1 MNLDPRT
8 LLFALILTYSMTV
21 LSLVVA
27 AAGSAGKREGMGKWA
42 AAMLLETITWI
53 LIASRGAIP
62 DVFSIVVANGLK
74 AGAHGF
80 ILAAIFEFQRR
91 PLPRWQYVTPIGLTL
106 VMAALLLNDIHGRF
120 IWGGLIYALQMVLIA
135 HALLTDQD
143 TRAGRAWRLLFGGV
157 CLIVFV
163 LALRAL
169 VALSGHAE
177 LAQPQNT
184 ASPHPVQ
191 IISFIAVMATAL
203 LGSIGFVLM
212 VKERADREIL
222 HLAMTDSLT
231 QVPNRRALMQYAERT
246 LARRNGSPLALL
258 MIDVDH
264 FKRINDTYGHLAGD
278 AVLKKIA
285 ARLVGRLRGDDLIGR
300 YGGEEFCVIAQDTGR
315 QGALRLAES
324 LREIIAATPL
334 ETEWGELRL
343 TISIGISCCAPQAHP
358 ELKQML
364 EEADASL
371 YAAKQAG
378 RDCVNIFSVAPAIT
392 AQPRRSRSD
401 RKTA

>member
-8 LLFALILTYSMTV
+8 LLFSLILTYALTV

-27 AAGSAGKREGMGKWA
+27 AAGTNGKRDGMGKWA
-42 AAMLLETITWI
+42 AAMLLETVTWV
-53 LIASRGAIP
+53 LVASRGVVP
-62 DVFSIVVANGLK
+62 DEFSIVLANVLK

-91 PLPRWQYVTPIGLTL
+91 PLPRWQYLVPVALTL
-106 VMAALLLNDIHGRF
+106 VMATVLVSDIKGRF
-120 IWGGLIYALQMVLIA
+120 IWGGLIFGFQMVLIA
-135 HALLTDQD
+135 RALLTDAE

-157 CLIVFV
+157 CLILFV
-163 LALRAL
+163 LGMRAL
-169 VALSGHAE
+169 VALFGHAE
-177 LAQPQNT
+177 LAQPQNLT
-184 ASPHPVQ
+184 SPHPVQ
-191 IISFIAVMATAL
+191 ILSFVAIMGTAL

-212 VKERADREIL
+212 IKERADREIL

-231 QVPNRRALMQYAERT
+231 QVPNRRALMQYAERA

-264 FKRINDTYGHLAGD
+264 FKRINDTCGHLAGD
-278 AVLKKIA
+278 AVLKKVA
-285 ARLVGRLRGDDLIGR
+285 ARLNGRLRGDDLMGR
-300 YGGEEFCVIAQDTGR
+300 YGGEEFCIIAQDTGR
-315 QGALRLAES
+315 EGALRLAES
-324 LREIIAATPL
+324 LREIVAGTPFV
-334 ETEWGELRL
+334 TEWGELK
-343 TISIGISCCAPQAHP
+343 ISVSIGVSCCAPQAHP

-364 EEADASL
+364 AEADASL

-378 RDCVNIFSVAPAIT
+378 RDRVNIFSVQAAIAT
-392 AQPRRSRSD
+392 RPCGDRSD